1 MWVNEDFL
9 QLQRPKRGEVHRK
22 YHSAPLDRPIKE
34 EAFRRNSQSA
44 LTHEKG
50 LSLLCGG
57 GAGKERR
64 GVHSRKERQVIWTT
78 IAQFNTGKKAN
89 ISRASNVQNPTV
101 YPGLAMRSGDDHG
114 EPISN
119 LKAVSN
125 SSRSYRSTR
134 LPRWKSRNVEP
145 AGSGWGSGR
154 ATTWRVA
161 WRSSSLR

>member
-1 MWVNEDFL
+1 M

-22 YHSAPLDRPIKE
+22 YHSAPLDWPVKE

-57 GAGKERR
+57 GAGKGRR
-64 GVHSRKERQVIWTT
+64 GVHSRKKRQVIWTM
-78 IAQFNTGKKAN
+78 IAQFNRDKKAN
-89 ISRASNVQNPTV
+89 ISRASNVQNPRV
-101 YPGLAMRSGDDHG
+101 YPSLAMRRGDDHG

-119 LKAVSN
+119 LRAVSN
-125 SSRSYRSTR
+125 SSRSSRSTR

-145 AGSGWGSGR
+145 AREG
-154 ATTWRVA
+154 
-161 WRSSSLR
+161 